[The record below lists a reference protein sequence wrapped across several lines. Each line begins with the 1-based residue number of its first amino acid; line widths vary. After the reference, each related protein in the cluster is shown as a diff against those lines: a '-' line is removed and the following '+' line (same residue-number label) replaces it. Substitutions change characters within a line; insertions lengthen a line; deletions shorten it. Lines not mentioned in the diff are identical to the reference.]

1 MGNLYTS
8 IQTLQK
14 CLADA
19 AIPSIVIGGV
29 AVGVWGEPRLTLDA
43 DLKVLMPAV

>member
-14 CLADA
+14 RLADA
-19 AIPSIVIGGV
+19 DIPSIVIGGV
-29 AVGVWGEPRLTLDA
+29 AVAVWGEPRTGFSTSA
-43 DLKVLMPAV
+43 